1 MAASERLYRQ
11 PVRRL
16 RNRRVKHRLRP
27 LDGGGGEVSQGMFK
41 FYVASILAVEIA
53 ALAALPAVAPD
64 APVLL
69 LSLVVPL
76 TLAAALFAHR
86 RFENSLRR
94 GLARRLSPEAIASY
108 RPRQPATDTPE
119 ELSRSIVE
127 RAEEIR
133 RALEESPS
141 DEVRVEMCALGYR
154 ACANDMIT
162 LTHLT
167 NEALPNASFL
177 RRMKLRRSR
186 KKAIDSLTEAR
197 RALPPGALRAAP
209 QERQ

>member
-1 MAASERLYRQ
+1 
-11 PVRRL
+11 
-16 RNRRVKHRLRP
+16 
-27 LDGGGGEVSQGMFK
+27 MFR

-53 ALAALPAVAPD
+53 ALATLSALGTD

-76 TLAAALFAHR
+76 TLVVAVLARLRFGGPVR
-86 RFENSLRR
+86 RNLT
-94 GLARRLSPEAIASY
+94 RRLSPEAIAGY
-108 RPRQPATDTPE
+108 RPVRPATDTPE
-119 ELSRSIVE
+119 RLSRSIVE

-167 NEALPNASFL
+167 NEALPNASL
-177 RRMKLRRSR
+177 IGRMKLRRSR
-186 KKAIDSLTEAR
+186 KKAIDALTEAR
-197 RALPPGALRAAP
+197 KALPPGALRAAP